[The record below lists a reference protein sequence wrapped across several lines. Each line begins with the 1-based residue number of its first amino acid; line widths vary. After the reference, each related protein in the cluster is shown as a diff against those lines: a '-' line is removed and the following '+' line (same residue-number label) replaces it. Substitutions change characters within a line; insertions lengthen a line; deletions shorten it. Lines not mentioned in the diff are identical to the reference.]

1 MAPALLLLV
10 LVLSVS
16 SAPDASVA
24 QSDIGYIS
32 AVISESGLAF
42 AKDLLVERAIDSLI
56 PLRLHDIEK
65 SVHIPLIGWVHMRAA
80 NITLSS
86 IDVSSSTVK
95 PGESGIVIVASGA
108 TASLSFDWSYSY
120 SSWLIPIEISDKG
133 RAFVQVE
140 GMEVGLTMTMDRKN
154 GTLELAVA
162 QCGCYMEN
170 LVITLDGGAS
180 WFYQGY
186 MNKHKPIFCH
196 VLFQFVYAF
205 ANHIQIAVE
214 DAITQKIVEGAQ
226 KLDSLLQTLPKK
238 IDVDKVSALNVTFVN
253 DPILTNSSLELDIK
267 GLFISSDKTYAHNYL
282 HKMSKLSYTCY
293 GEQKMLSIS
302 LDEAVLNSA
311 SVIYF
316 QAGLL
321 HWMVDKIPQQ
331 SLLNTASWKYLIP
344 QLYKKYPNDDMVLN
358 MSVTSPPDVWIIS
371 QKLGAV
377 AFLDMTVIVLDG
389 DARTPV
395 ACISMV
401 VNVSGAVTI
410 SGNNLAGQVGLDD
423 FTLSLKWSDVG
434 KFHMSLIQGVVRVFL
449 NTVFLPY
456 VNLQL
461 RQGFPLPIIKGFTLQ
476 NANILTTSSVM
487 VVCSDLVFNKS
498 ISLFSSF

>member
-1 MAPALLLLV
+1 MAPALLLLF

-16 SAPDASVA
+16 SALDASVA

-56 PLRLHDIEK
+56 PLCLHDIEK

-180 WFYQGY
+180 WFYQG
-186 MNKHKPIFCH
+186 
-196 VLFQFVYAF
+196 FVYAF

-238 IDVDKVSALNVTFVN
+238 IYVDKVAALNVTFVN

-302 LDEAVLNSA
+302 LDEAVFNSA

-344 QLYKKYPNDDMVLN
+344 QLYKKYPNDDMLLN
-358 MSVTSPPDVWIIS
+358 MSLTSPPDVWIIS

-377 AFLDMTVIVLDG
+377 ALLDMTVIVLDG

-449 NTVFLPY
+449 NTIFLPY

-498 ISLFSSF
+498 ISLYSSF